1 MSAAAGCL
9 DGAGTIQPR
18 AVLFD
23 WDNTLVDT
31 WPTIHEAINAT
42 LTAFGFDAW
51 TYEETRQ
58 RARCSLRDS
67 FPPIFGERWK
77 EARELFYERFAAI
90 HLEGL
95 RPHPG
100 AQEMLG
106 QFKAAGLYLGIVS
119 NKNGA
124 YLRAEVVHLA
134 WGGYFERVVGA
145 LDADQDKPDPA
156 PVEMALAGSGI
167 QCGAEVWFAGDTE
180 VDLECAHNASCVPVL
195 VRAEAPKP
203 REFGPFEPVW
213 HVEDCLALCKLIGR
227 L

>member
-1 MSAAAGCL
+1 MNAAAGRSG
-9 DGAGTIQPR
+9 DGGAVRPR

-42 LTAFGFDAW
+42 FADFGFDAW
-51 TYEETRQ
+51 TYEETCQ
-58 RARCSLRDS
+58 RVRRSLRDS
-67 FPPIFGERWK
+67 FPAIFGERWK
-77 EARELFYERFAAI
+77 EARKVFYDRFAAI

-100 AQEMLG
+100 ALEMLG
-106 QFKAAGLYLGIVS
+106 QLKDAGLYLGVVS
-119 NKNGA
+119 NKSGS
-124 YLRAEVVHLA
+124 YLRAEVAHLA
-134 WGGYFERVVGA
+134 WDGYFERVVGA

-180 VDLECAHNASCVPVL
+180 VDLECAHNAGCVPVL
-195 VRAEAPKP
+195 VRADAPNP
-203 REFGPFEPVW
+203 GEFGAFAPVW
-213 HVEDCLALCKLIGR
+213 HVEDCLTLCKLIGR